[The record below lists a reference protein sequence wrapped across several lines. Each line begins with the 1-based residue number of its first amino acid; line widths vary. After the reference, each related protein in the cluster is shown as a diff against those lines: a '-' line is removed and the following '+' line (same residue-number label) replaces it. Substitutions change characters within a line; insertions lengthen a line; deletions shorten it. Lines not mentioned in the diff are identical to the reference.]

1 MSYKGYLSAQMKY
14 DNMCPPELNDY
25 EDDTESEEDS
35 DSSALEDDDI
45 VDRRAFLEELQR
57 KAIERDYQ
65 RFLDHLYNTKDYYYG
80 LEKI

>member
-25 EDDTESEEDS
+25 EDDTESKEDS
-35 DSSALEDDDI
+35 DSFDLEDDDI
-45 VDRRAFLEELQR
+45 VDRVAFLEELQR

-65 RFLDHLYNTKDYYYG
+65 RFLDHLYNTKD
-80 LEKI
+80 